1 MTSLFSVCFFKF
13 LKKHMRQ
20 FWEDKT
26 WIGFV
31 FWMDCSKGLQSSTFH
46 PQTQN
51 SPLLDFILFILP
63 QNHVTHRPLK
73 TSNFL
78 LKGPS
83 IRTLAISR
91 GSNQS
96 HNLTRKNFQAQ
107 TMKDLNLGQLQR
119 GWRIVATRRNQL
131 PWNCKTAVVD
141 FFGKGGS
148 PPDLIGDINSWIL

>member
-1 MTSLFSVCFFKF
+1 MSHTG
-13 LKKHMRQ
+13 R
-20 FWEDKT
+20 
-26 WIGFV
+26 
-31 FWMDCSKGLQSSTFH
+31 
-46 PQTQN
+46 
-51 SPLLDFILFILP
+51 
-63 QNHVTHRPLK
+63 LK

-107 TMKDLNLGQLQR
+107 TMKNLNLGQLQR

-131 PWNCKTAVVD
+131 PCKTAVVD
-141 FFGKGGS
+141 FFGRGVS
-148 PPDLIGDINSWIL
+148 PLI